1 MRVWHAVFGRRERE
15 IFLHSSKAGFLG
27 RVALLGLLERCTVLY
42 IPLESYGFKKG
53 IDWTPYPI
61 YYFDPRA
68 YNLKVTS

>member
-1 MRVWHAVFGRRERE
+1 MID
-15 IFLHSSKAGFLG
+15 IFEDIAPG
-27 RVALLGLLERCTVLY
+27 TVLY
-42 IPLESYGFKKG
+42 IPLESYGFKNG